1 MTSVQ
6 LIQLNHAGASPSP
19 PCVHERVVQHME
31 LEQHVW
37 RIPSRCHGT
46 RGIPTSLS
54 SSYCPTR
61 SSRFIV
67 PASRKLPWSKVRL
80 WHWTRLF
87 VTFWVQDMPAS
98 TIIQQTLLQCSPS
111 FGFKCIANHHV
122 DITIGLGMFAN
133 SGFGTSVIELY
144 QYITRD

>member
-6 LIQLNHAGASPSP
+6 LVVQLNHAGASPSP
-19 PCVHERVVQHME
+19 PCVHERVVLHME

-87 VTFWVQDMPAS
+87 CHILGPGHAGLHHHTTDLVTMF
-98 TIIQQTLLQCSPS
+98 TILCS
-111 FGFKCIANHHV
+111 KCIANHV
-122 DITIGLGMFAN
+122 DTIGLGMFAN
-133 SGFGTSVIELY
+133 SGFGTTVIELY
-144 QYITRD
+144 QYSTRD